1 MTTTTPA
8 PALTAL
14 DPATPGPYS
23 PASAY
28 SPAPATRF
36 RRRAAGI
43 ASIGAGVLTF
53 AGFATTPWEGSNDTA
68 LYLQALADHP
78 VQAQVAATF
87 LHFGYLLMVPA
98 VLALGQMVR
107 RRSVVLGHIGLFF
120 GLLGTIGLPGL
131 LVVDFYGLELAQQ
144 LPIDQ
149 AVAIEE
155 GAASHPLALLM
166 AAPSAIGMMV
176 GFLLL
181 LIAAARA
188 GKTPWWLVAALPVGV
203 VVSFQPALVPALIGS
218 GVMMVV
224 LTMIGLR
231 TLRSTDEEWETGA

>member
-8 PALTAL
+8 PALTAI
-14 DPATPGPYS
+14 DAGVPT
-23 PASAY
+23 ASAGY

-53 AGFATTPWEGSNDTA
+53 IGFATTPWEGSQDTA
-68 LYLQALADHP
+68 LYLQALADNP

-87 LHFGYLLMVPA
+87 LHFGYLLMVAA
-98 VLALGQMVR
+98 VLALGQLVR
-107 RRSVVLGHIGLFF
+107 RRSVVLGHVGMAF

-149 AVAIEE
+149 AVAVEE
-155 GAASHPLALLM
+155 GAQSHPLALLM
-166 AAPSAIGMMV
+166 AAPSAIGMML

-188 GKTPWWLVAALPVGV
+188 GRTPWWLVAALPVGV

-218 GVMMVV
+218 GVMMLV
-224 LTMIGLR
+224 LTMVGLR
-231 TLRSTDEEWETGA
+231 TLRATDEEWETGR